1 MKKCIICGNEMQ
13 PYKLKQLVRCSQCDY
28 VCADCQLEN
37 RQLAALYDKNFWG
50 GADYTDYAADK
61 EIYKSNFRKRI
72 KELLAFI
79 DNPIEKS
86 VFEIGCAYGF
96 FIEEAIKHFNEVW
109 GIDISEPAIEYAKNS
124 LGKNPKASI
133 NFGDY
138 LSFEIDHKFDLICMW
153 DTIEHLQEPGKF
165 VEKAF
170 RDLNSN
176 GIIAITT
183 GDIGSLNAHLRG
195 KKWRQYKPPVHL
207 QYFTKKSLKRLLVQ
221 KGFKVL
227 KVSYI
232 WNEMSLNNALYI
244 ILCIRSNHKKLYDF
258 LVKRGI
264 KKIKIYI
271 NLRDYMFVIARK
283 NGG

>member
-1 MKKCIICGNEMQ
+1 
-13 PYKLKQLVRCSQCDY
+13 
-28 VCADCQLEN
+28 
-37 RQLAALYDKNFWG
+37 
-50 GADYTDYAADK
+50 
-61 EIYKSNFRKRI
+61 
-72 KELLAFI
+72 
-79 DNPIEKS
+79 
-86 VFEIGCAYGF
+86 
-96 FIEEAIKHFNEVW
+96 
-109 GIDISEPAIEYAKNS
+109 
-124 LGKNPKASI
+124 
-133 NFGDY
+133 
-138 LSFEIDHKFDLICMW
+138 MW

-258 LVKRGI
+258 LVKIGI